1 MLKKSKKILRKIL
14 TKVNIFVNII
24 FERREKQMAYKTSN
38 IIIKCR
44 PEEKE
49 KVKEKAQKE
58 NMTLSEYIRKK
69 IFK

>member
-1 MLKKSKKILRKIL
+1 
-14 TKVNIFVNII
+14 
-24 FERREKQMAYKTSN
+24 MAYKTEN

-49 KVKEKAQKE
+49 KAKEKAKKE

>member
-1 MLKKSKKILRKIL
+1 
-14 TKVNIFVNII
+14 
-24 FERREKQMAYKTSN
+24 MAYKTSN

-44 PEEKE
+44 PKEKE
-49 KVKEKAQKE
+49 KAKEKAKKE

>member
-1 MLKKSKKILRKIL
+1 MS
-14 TKVNIFVNII
+14 
-24 FERREKQMAYKTSN
+24 YKTSN

-58 NMTLSEYIRKK
+58 NVTLSEYIRNK
-69 IFK
+69 ILK

>member
-1 MLKKSKKILRKIL
+1 
-14 TKVNIFVNII
+14 
-24 FERREKQMAYKTSN
+24 MAYKTSN

-44 PEEKE
+44 AEEKE
-49 KVKEKAQKE
+49 KAKEKAKKE

>member
-1 MLKKSKKILRKIL
+1 MQKKLKNFLKKILTNI
-14 TKVNIFVNII
+14 NIFVNII
-24 FERREKQMAYKTSN
+24 LEGRENQMAYKTSN

-44 PEEKE
+44 PEEKQ

>member
-1 MLKKSKKILRKIL
+1 
-14 TKVNIFVNII
+14 
-24 FERREKQMAYKTSN
+24 MAYKTSN

-58 NMTLSEYIRKK
+58 KKKKNISLNSFIRLLISEYIERKNK
-69 IFK
+69 

>member
-1 MLKKSKKILRKIL
+1 MQKKFKKFLKNIL
-14 TKVNIFVNII
+14 TKINIFVNII
-24 FERREKQMAYKTSN
+24 LEGRENHMAYKTSN